1 MNYKKLG
8 SILGKIMVL
17 EGILMLAPL
26 AVSLIY
32 KEPLIHILAFLIPIV
47 ILAVFGLL
55 LQLLKPEHPRVCD
68 PQQEQ
73 PLQ

>member
-8 SILGKIMVL
+8 KILGKILVL

-32 KEPLIHILAFLIPIV
+32 
-47 ILAVFGLL
+47 
-55 LQLLKPEHPRVCD
+55 Q
-68 PQQEQ
+68 
-73 PLQ
+73 